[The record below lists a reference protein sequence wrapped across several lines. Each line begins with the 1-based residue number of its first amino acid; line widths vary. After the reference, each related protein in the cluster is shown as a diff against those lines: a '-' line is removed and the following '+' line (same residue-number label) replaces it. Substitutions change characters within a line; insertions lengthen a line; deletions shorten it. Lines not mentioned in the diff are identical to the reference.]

1 MKDFKIIEWLGD
13 RIKIIDQTELPH
25 KEIFLELQDYREVA
39 DAIKKLRIRG
49 APDIGVAAAY
59 GFALGAQSIKAS
71 SKDEFLAK
79 LRPVS
84 ETLAS
89 SRPTA
94 VNLFWALAKMNKV
107 AQGGKSVTQ
116 IKKDLLTEAQRI
128 EAENDEANRRLS
140 ELGAELIKDGFTI
153 LTHCNTGSLATAA
166 YGTALGVIKMAKEQG
181 KKVKV
186 YATETRPLLQGAR
199 LTTWELLKENI
210 PVTLITDSMAGYF
223 MNKGEINCAIVG
235 ADRIAANGD
244 VANKIGTYTLAVLAT
259 ENGIPFYVA
268 VPVSTIDFSLSSGAD
283 IPIEERNPDE
293 VTHIQGI
300 RIAPEGVKAANPAF
314 DVTPHCYIS
323 AIITEKGVIREPYV
337 EKLKKLTSE
346 E

>member
-49 APDIGVAAAY
+49 APDIGVATAY

-71 SKDEFLAK
+71 SKDEFLDK

-84 ETLAS
+84 ETLSS

>member
-49 APDIGVAAAY
+49 APDIGVATAY